1 LRFGC
6 FWQSSQLWTVT
17 NNKFLKLRKWYFIPF
32 YCHPSFH
39 DLQTNGSS
47 LSFRKD
53 NDASSL
59 HRLAIYAV
67 LNEEFEEP
75 PNSWIEEIPHTW

>member
-1 LRFGC
+1 MIFRLC
-6 FWQSSQLWTVT
+6 
-17 NNKFLKLRKWYFIPF
+17 
-32 YCHPSFH
+32 
-39 DLQTNGSS
+39 NGSS

-67 LNEEFEEP
+67 LLNEEFEEP
-75 PNSWIEEIPHTW
+75 PNS